1 MDFLNVGPWELV
13 LVLVIAILVAGP
25 ERMIEI
31 ARTLGRASRQLRDL
45 SREFTT
51 ALQAEIQ
58 ATEAEA
64 DRTGT
69 DLRQVRK
76 DLEDALSGSSPAQPE
91 AQEDKSTP
99 SLSPG
104 ADIDAQEGRPVSAAT
119 RSEIQTDKPASPAEE
134 QEDTPPQSP
143 PLGSRRDDE

>member
-13 LVLVIAILVAGP
+13 LVLVITILVAGP

-64 DRTGT
+64 GRTGT

-76 DLEDALSGSSPAQPE
+76 NLEDALSGSPPAQPE
-91 AQEDKSTP
+91 AEEDKPAS

-104 ADIDAQEGRPVSAAT
+104 ADIDAQEGRQVPAAT
-119 RSEIQTDKPASPAEE
+119 RSEIRTDEPASPAQE
-134 QEDTPPQSP
+134 QENTPPQSP
-143 PLGSRRDDE
+143 PLESRRDDE